1 MKINGNT
8 ILITGGNSGI
18 GCGLAKA
25 FHEAGNKVVI
35 AGRRA
40 GPLQEVADAHPGM
53 TWHVVDM
60 TDAAAIRAFAQE
72 VAGAYPDL
80 NVLVNNAGIM
90 RIEPLAG
97 ESIGLDDAEEQV
109 AVNLLGPIR
118 LSAALLPHMRGRA
131 GATLINVSS
140 GLAFVPFAMVP
151 TYCATKAAIHSYTL
165 SQRRQLAGAGVQ
177 VIELA
182 PPAVATNLMPPSDD
196 GPPTMPLDAYIDA
209 VMAILR
215 AEPDVEEVLVD
226 EVKPLRTAEA
236 DGRFAQFFDMIN
248 GAPPP

>member
-1 MKINGNT
+1 MKTSGNT

-18 GCGLAKA
+18 GLGLAKA
-25 FHEAGNKVVI
+25 FHAAGNTVVI

-40 GPLQEVADAHPGM
+40 GPLKDAADAHPGM

-60 TDAAAIRAFAQE
+60 TDAAAIRSFAEE
-72 VAGAYPDL
+72 VARTYPRL

-90 RIEPLAG
+90 RMESLVG
-97 ESIGLDDAEEQV
+97 ETIGLDDAEEQV

-118 LSAALLPHMRGRA
+118 LSAALVPHLRGQP
-131 GATLINVSS
+131 GATLMNVSS
-140 GLAFVPFAMVP
+140 GLAFVPFNLVP

-165 SQRRQLAGAGVQ
+165 CQRRQLASSGVQ
-177 VIELA
+177 VIELI

-196 GPPTMPLDAYIDA
+196 GPPTMPLDAYIDG

-215 AEPDVEEVLVD
+215 GEPDVEEVLVD
-226 EVKPLRTAEA
+226 EVKPLRSAEA
-236 DGRFAQFFDMIN
+236 QGQFGRFFDLIN
-248 GAPPP
+248 APPP